1 MNNCGRLAATE
12 WVCVGNANEM
22 NVYCIEKEGRLSYS
36 EPVAYRSTV
45 FQFCDDTQV
54 EWYVSCVPSLM
65 TIRFPF
71 LLACVVSLPLF
82 TGAWG
87 APAAF
92 AESGEVYTLETVVDL
107 ALTKNP
113 LVFFAEGQIEHQ
125 RGQQTAAGAY
135 PNPTVSGLSGQGK
148 LRDAATGGGG
158 FSTRQSLAEYNIMVG
173 QPVEWPTMRAARQRV
188 ADLGLAT
195 ANAGLVETQLNL
207 RSHVKVAFYGLL
219 LAQQEAALAKQN
231 LDIVEDVG
239 RIVRA
244 RVKSGE
250 APQFELIKA
259 DVEVLKARQLLARA
273 ENAVRIKRVAMDTLT
288 GGALG
293 PIYTVEG
300 DFKIFPHEL
309 SVETLMA
316 RMMDRHPAIQRL
328 LRSVE
333 QSDWK
338 IEFERQLRVPT
349 VTVNGGVWREL
360 GREAFQAG
368 LSVPLP
374 LWYRREGEIASSL
387 GVKRREEAE
396 LLRARNEL
404 AREVHQHYQDAR
416 TTAELIDVFDRGLLR
431 QAQEALRLAQFS
443 FQHGA
448 SSLLEVLD
456 AQRVQRQIQLDYA
469 EARHDLS
476 VSLARLEQAVGGA
489 L

>member
-1 MNNCGRLAATE
+1 M
-12 WVCVGNANEM
+12 
-22 NVYCIEKEGRLSYS
+22 
-36 EPVAYRSTV
+36 RS
-45 FQFCDDTQV
+45 
-54 EWYVSCVPSLM
+54 
-65 TIRFPF
+65 PF
-71 LLACVVSLPLF
+71 LLTCVVSLVLLSL
-82 TGAWG
+82 TGG
-87 APAAF
+87 APAVF
-92 AESGEVYTLETVVDL
+92 AESDEGYSLDVIVNL
-107 ALTKNP
+107 ALENNP
-113 LVFFAEGQIEHQ
+113 LVGSAEGQIEHQ
-125 RGQQTAAGAY
+125 RGQQVAAGAY
-135 PNPTVSGLSGQGK
+135 PNPTVAGYSGHGK
-148 LRDAATGGGG
+148 LRDVGGGGGG
-158 FSTRQSLAEYNIMVG
+158 FSTNQSLAEYNIIVG

-195 ANAGLVETQLNL
+195 ANAGLLETQLNL
-207 RSHVKVAFYGLL
+207 RSQVKVAFYDLL
-219 LAQQEAALAKQN
+219 LAQKGAELAQQN

-259 DVEVLKARQLLARA
+259 DVEVMKARQLVARA

-293 PIYTVEG
+293 PVYTVKG
-300 DFKIFPHEL
+300 DFRSFPSEL
-309 SVETLMA
+309 QIEGLMT
-316 RMMDRHPAIQRL
+316 RMMDRHPAIQRFL
-328 LRSVE
+328 KSVE

-338 IEFERQLRVPT
+338 VEFERQLRVPT

-387 GVKRREEAE
+387 GTKRRNEAE
-396 LLRARNEL
+396 LLRTRNEL
-404 AREVHQHYQDAR
+404 AREVHQYYQDAR
-416 TTAELIDVFDRGLLR
+416 TTAELIEVFDKGLLK

-476 VSLARLEQAVGGA
+476 VSLARLEQAVGGT